1 MFLPK
6 VKVLTYVCILPPSCP
21 LPAHSHI
28 YFQVKKCL
36 LYSINNI
43 TLNRVFWNF
52 LLRYIR
58 GYFYVNVYRYS
69 AHFFQTHSTTLY
81 DTTVIYLTTSLCWT
95 VTMFPHFTIKS
106 TLTLLHKWV
115 TISLTYTR
123 IGIVGCKD
131 ICTPDFEKY

>member
-1 MFLPK
+1 MW
-6 VKVLTYVCILPPSCP
+6 CILPPSCP

-43 TLNRVFWNF
+43 TLYTVFWNF
-52 LLRYIR
+52 LLRYVR

-69 AHFFQTHSTTLY
+69 AHFFSMHSTTLY

-95 VTMFPHFTIKS
+95 VTMFPHFTVKS

-115 TISLTYTR
+115 TISLTYTPELELLDVR
-123 IGIVGCKD
+123 IYVLLILRNTSQLTC
-131 ICTPDFEKY
+131 ES